1 MPRVCDDHQ
10 FGLKPLWFTGG
21 EWASGF
27 ATAVLM
33 EQYDE
38 AKRAYKPSKMPE
50 SKRVSRENRPYY
62 PTTLPKK
69 IWVED
74 EDLYQESQRQY
85 AQSM

>member
-1 MPRVCDDHQ
+1 VLRNDHQ
-10 FGLKPLWFTGG
+10 LGLKPLWFTGG
-21 EWASGF
+21 EWRSGF
-27 ATAVLM
+27 ATTVLK